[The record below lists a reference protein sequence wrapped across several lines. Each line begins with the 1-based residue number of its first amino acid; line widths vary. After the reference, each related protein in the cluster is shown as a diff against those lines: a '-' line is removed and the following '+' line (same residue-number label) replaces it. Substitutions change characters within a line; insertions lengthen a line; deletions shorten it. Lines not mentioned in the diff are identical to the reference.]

1 MRTIAIEEHYTTR
14 AVIQAN
20 AEAAR
25 GDVLRLRPRV
35 QAMSDK
41 LLDLGEDRIR
51 AMDAGEVDL
60 QVLSLNSPGLQ
71 LLDAATAVPLARE
84 TNDLLAEAVARHPD
98 RLAGFAALPTADPDA
113 SARELERC
121 VRDLGFKG
129 AMVNG
134 MPMHRFM
141 DDEFFLPILE
151 AAEGL
156 DVPLYLHPA
165 QPPPAIMD
173 CYFSGMEPAV
183 GASLATS
190 AWGWHVETGLHAL
203 RLIVSGVFDRL
214 PRLRVVI
221 GHMGEAIPFMLA
233 RAGVPLTPDVTG
245 LRKPLAD
252 YVRENLWVTTS
263 GFFTFP
269 PLLNALLV
277 LGADRIIFSVDYP
290 FASNDAGRSFL
301 DSMQLSDA
309 DREKIAHGNAERLL
323 KL

>member
-20 AEAAR
+20 AEAVR

-41 LLDLGEDRIR
+41 LLDLGEDRIHE
-51 AMDAGEVDL
+51 MDAGGVDL